1 MKLERQVCSPEL
13 AVKLEELG
21 LKQSSLY
28 SWVKYF
34 PNGEWSI
41 VSGENLHPEYHVEM
55 VSAYTVA
62 ELGIALNWVT
72 LYIAG
77 LPEDLAL
84 YVDGLDTEANTRAKM
99 LVHVMERAA

>member
-21 LKQSSLY
+21 MKQSSYY
-28 SWVKYF
+28 SWVKTKIA
-34 PNGEWSI
+34 GWLLMQSDLL
-41 VSGENLHPEYHVEM
+41 SPEIHNEVRA
-55 VSAYTVA
+55 AYTVA
-62 ELGIALNWVT
+62 ELGIALNWTT
-72 LYIAG
+72 LYITG
-77 LPEDLAL
+77 LPEDLAW